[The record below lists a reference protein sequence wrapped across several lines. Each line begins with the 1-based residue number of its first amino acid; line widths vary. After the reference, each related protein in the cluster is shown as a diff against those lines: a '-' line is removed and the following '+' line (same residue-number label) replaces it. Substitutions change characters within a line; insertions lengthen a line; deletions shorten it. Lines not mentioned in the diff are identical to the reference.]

1 MIGYR
6 MAKLTLYPYTP
17 GSYLSAA
24 TVEYNEDLGPAHS
37 VIKSMTKVQLSVF
50 TPSLE
55 NLFNTLPTSGPR
67 TLLDP
72 GPLIIKQIPYIL
84 TTGNK

>member
-1 MIGYR
+1 

-24 TVEYNEDLGPAHS
+24 TVEYNEDPGPEHS
-37 VIKSMTKVQLSVF
+37 AIKSMTQLQLSVF

-55 NLFNTLPTSGPR
+55 NFFSALSPSSPKDTSRPQITCTISR
-67 TLLDP
+67 TD
-72 GPLIIKQIPYIL
+72 Y
-84 TTGNK
+84 